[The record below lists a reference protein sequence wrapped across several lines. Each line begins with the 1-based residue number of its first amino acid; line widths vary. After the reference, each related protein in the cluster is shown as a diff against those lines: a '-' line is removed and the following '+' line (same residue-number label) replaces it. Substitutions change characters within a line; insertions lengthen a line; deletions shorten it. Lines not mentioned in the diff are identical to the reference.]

1 MARPKK
7 LTAASD
13 HVWFHA
19 CKAYREQA
27 ACGRISPNTTMRAVD
42 TFVKKK
48 TFKNFWLLRNT
59 PSYVSKLLPIFPN
72 IIRYFQAEI
81 GARNPTSPLA
91 MSAVRIDKAWRRVI
105 FVAPVSR
112 IPVTK
117 EVGSTEFTA
126 TLPRSKVHLNLVW
139 SESRCLCLAGDG
151 TNVREGRL
159 TPCNSSTPYLSS
171 ACDVARLDN
180 PRYEYLTTDS
190 CLQSKFQT
198 HQAGNTQHHSL
209 STSRQVMPARDSSWF
224 PCSLIGAILSAHL
237 AMNTW

>member
-1 MARPKK
+1 
-7 LTAASD
+7 
-13 HVWFHA
+13 
-19 CKAYREQA
+19 
-27 ACGRISPNTTMRAVD
+27 
-42 TFVKKK
+42 
-48 TFKNFWLLRNT
+48 
-59 PSYVSKLLPIFPN
+59 
-72 IIRYFQAEI
+72 
-81 GARNPTSPLA
+81 